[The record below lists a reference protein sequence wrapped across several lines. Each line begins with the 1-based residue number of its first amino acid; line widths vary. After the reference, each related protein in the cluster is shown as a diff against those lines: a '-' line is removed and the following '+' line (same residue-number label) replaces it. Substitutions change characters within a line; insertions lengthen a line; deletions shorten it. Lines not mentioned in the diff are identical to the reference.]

1 MACCPCGFVFVFYVF
16 VHRYGKGMC
25 LGQLW
30 WDASGL
36 WFSKVHIDRNLTN
49 TGQDVCSSKTRD
61 LPLSLF
67 LSYEQLNNADIKT
80 KGMPTFVCVSYMGMV
95 SLRNF
100 HHLYSLF
107 ALPLEF
113 LYATFSFESEN
124 SSLWEVMYQKRFF
137 KAFE

>member
-1 MACCPCGFVFVFYVF
+1 M
-16 VHRYGKGMC
+16 HSYGKGTC

-36 WFSKVHIDRNLTN
+36 WFSKVPIGRNLTN
-49 TGQDVCSSKTRD
+49 TGQDVCSSETRD

-67 LSYEQLNNADIKT
+67 LSYEQLNNADIKS
-80 KGMPTFVCVSYMGMV
+80 KGMQTFVCVSYMGMV
-95 SLRNF
+95 SLRNS
-100 HHLYSLF
+100 HCLYSLF

-137 KAFE
+137 